1 MAQTKRRRR
10 RKRRGT
16 QGGRVDTRPRGRPR
30 NRAEAKQRARARGGS
45 GRSAGKGRGLTP
57 PTWRSAFLK
66 GLAAAGIFVV
76 LIVLAFSRPLAPAAA
91 IGALMLVFYVPMAY
105 FTDGF
110 FYRRTLRK
118 QEQERLARA
127 QNGGGADAQG

>member
-45 GRSAGKGRGLTP
+45 GSSRQRGLQRAAQP
-57 PTWRSAFLK
+57 PSWRTAFWK
-66 GLAAAGIFVV
+66 GLAAAGILFG
-76 LIVLAFSRPLAPAAA
+76 LIAVAFGRGISEALPVALAMLA
-91 IGALMLVFYVPMAY
+91 FYVPLAY
-105 FTDGF
+105 LTDRF
-110 FYRRTLRK
+110 FFNRQLRK
-118 QEQERLARA
+118 EQK
-127 QNGGGADAQG
+127 